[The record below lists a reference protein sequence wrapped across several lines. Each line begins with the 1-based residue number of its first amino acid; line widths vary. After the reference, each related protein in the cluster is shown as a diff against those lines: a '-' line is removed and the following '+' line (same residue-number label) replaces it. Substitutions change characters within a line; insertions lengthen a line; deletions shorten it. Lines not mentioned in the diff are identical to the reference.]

1 MVDYGQFC
9 PVAKAT
15 ELIGERWTI
24 LIIRE
29 LVLGTHRFNDFQRA
43 LSRIS
48 PALLTK
54 RLKSLDKAGIIV
66 KKKQQ
71 GRRGYQYFL
80 TPAGRQLSPIIEHL
94 ATWGMRWA
102 RGQLTDGELD
112 IEFLMWE
119 IQRRLDTK
127 ALPDGETVLCFIFEE
142 LTQFKS
148 WWIVINGDEVD
159 LCTKNPGKD
168 VDLYLSTTVRTM
180 VEIWEGEIGLK
191 TAQRKN
197 LLKANGSQQLVKTLT
212 NWFGICLYADV
223 KRGDPALKRVASE
236 DLFQVNKE
244 L

>member
-29 LVLGTHRFNDFQRA
+29 LVLGTHRFSDFQRA

-54 RLKSLDKAGIIV
+54 RLKDLEKAGIVIR
-66 KKKQQ
+66 KAQQ
-71 GRRGYQYFL
+71 GRRGYQYYL

-102 RGQLTDGELD
+102 RGQLTEEELD
-112 IEFLMWE
+112 VEFLMWE
-119 IQRRLDTK
+119 VQRRLDTT

-148 WWIVINGDEVD
+148 WWIVVSDNEVD

-168 VDLYLSTTVRTM
+168 VDLYISSTVRSM
-180 VEIWEGEIGLK
+180 VEIWEGDLELHSALRKQLIK
-191 TAQRKN
+191 T
-197 LLKANGSQQLVKTLT
+197 NGNRRLMKTLPE
-212 NWFGICLYADV
+212 WFGICLYADV
-223 KRGDPALKRVASE
+223 RPGDPALKKVVSE
-236 DLFQVNKE
+236 DPG
-244 L
+244 

>member
-1 MVDYGQFC
+1 MADYGQFC

-24 LIIRE
+24 LILRE
-29 LVLGTHRFNDFQRA
+29 LVLGTHRFSDFQRA

-48 PALLTK
+48 PSLLTK
-54 RLKSLDKAGIIV
+54 RLKDLEKAGIVI
-66 KKKQQ
+66 KKAQQ
-71 GRRGYQYFL
+71 GRRGFQYFL

-102 RGQLTDGELD
+102 RGQLTDSELD

-119 IQRRLDTK
+119 IQRRLDTV

-148 WWIVINGDEVD
+148 WWIVVQDNDVD
-159 LCTKNPGKD
+159 LCTQNPGKD
-168 VDLYLSTTVRTM
+168 VDLYISSTVRTM
-180 VEIWEGEIGLK
+180 VKIWEGDLELN

-197 LLKANGSQQLVKTLT
+197 LLKTNGNIQLIKTLSE
-212 NWFGICLYADV
+212 WFGICLYANV
-223 KRGDPALKRVASE
+223 KRGDPRLKRVASE
-236 DLFQVNKE
+236 NLD
-244 L
+244 

>member
-15 ELIGERWTI
+15 ELIGERWTL

-29 LVLGTHRFNDFQRA
+29 LVLGTHRFSDFQRA

-48 PALLTK
+48 PSLLTK
-54 RLKSLDKAGIIV
+54 RLKDLEKAGIIIR
-66 KKKQQ
+66 KTQQ

-80 TPAGRQLSPIIEHL
+80 TPAGRQLAPVIEHL

-102 RGQLTDGELD
+102 RSQLTDEELD

-119 IQRRLDTK
+119 IQRRLDTD

-142 LTQFKS
+142 LSLFKS
-148 WWIVINGDEVD
+148 WWVVVNDNGVD

-168 VDLYLSTTVRTM
+168 VDLYISSTVRTM
-180 VEIWEGEIGLK
+180 VEIWEGELGL
-191 TAQRKN
+191 TLALRK
-197 LLKANGSQQLVKTLT
+197 QLVKTNGNRLLIKT
-212 NWFGICLYADV
+212 LPEWFGICLYADI
-223 KRGDPALKRVASE
+223 KPGDPALKQVAFDSA
-236 DLFQVNKE
+236 K
-244 L
+244 

>member
-29 LVLGTHRFNDFQRA
+29 LVLGTHRFSDFQRA

-48 PALLTK
+48 PSLLTK
-54 RLKSLDKAGIIV
+54 RLNALEEAGIII
-66 KKKQQ
+66 KKAQH
-71 GRRGYQYFL
+71 GRRGYEYFL

-102 RGQLTDGELD
+102 RGQLTDSELD

-119 IQRRLDTK
+119 IQRRLDTG

-148 WWIVINGDEVD
+148 WWIVVQDNDVD

-168 VDLYLSTTVRTM
+168 VDLYISSTVRSM
-180 VEIWEGEIGLK
+180 VEIWEGELDLS

-197 LLKANGSQQLVKTLT
+197 LLKTNGNRKLVKTLPD
-212 NWFGICLYADV
+212 WFGICLYADV
-223 KRGDPALKRVASE
+223 KRGDPALKQVAY
-236 DLFQVNKE
+236 DDRG
-244 L
+244 

>member
-112 IEFLMWE
+112 TEFLMWE

-148 WWIVINGDEVD
+148 WWIVINGDDVD

-236 DLFQVNKE
+236 DLFQVNKD

>member
-9 PVAKAT
+9 PVAKAS

-29 LVLGTHRFNDFQRA
+29 LVLGTHRFSDFQRA
-43 LSRIS
+43 LSRVS

-54 RLKSLDKAGIIV
+54 RLNGLEKAGIIV
-66 KKKQQ
+66 KKAQQ

-102 RGQLTDGELD
+102 RGQLTDSELD
-112 IEFLMWE
+112 VEFLMWE
-119 IQRRLDTK
+119 IQRRLDTE

-148 WWIVINGDEVD
+148 WWIVINGDDVD

-168 VDLYLSTTVRTM
+168 VDLYISSTVRTM

-197 LLKANGSQQLVKTLT
+197 LLKTNGNRQLVKTLT
-212 NWFGICLYADV
+212 DWFGICLYADV

-236 DLFQVNKE
+236 DLF
-244 L
+244 

>member
-1 MVDYGQFC
+1 MADYGQFC

-29 LVLGTHRFNDFQRA
+29 LVLGTHRFSDFQRA

-48 PALLTK
+48 PSLLTK
-54 RLKSLDKAGIIV
+54 RLKDLEKAGIIIR
-66 KKKQQ
+66 KTQQ

-80 TPAGRQLSPIIEHL
+80 TPAGRQLAPVIEHL

-102 RGQLTDGELD
+102 RSQLADDELD

-119 IQRRLDTK
+119 IQRRLDTE

-142 LTQFKS
+142 LTLFKS
-148 WWIVINGDEVD
+148 WWIVVNDNGVD

-168 VDLYLSTTVRTM
+168 VDLYISSTVRTM
-180 VEIWEGEIGLK
+180 VEIWEGELGL
-191 TAQRKN
+191 TLALRK
-197 LLKANGSQQLVKTLT
+197 QLVKTNGNRLLIKT
-212 NWFGICLYADV
+212 LPEWFGICLYADI
-223 KRGDPALKRVASE
+223 KPGDPALK
-236 DLFQVNKE
+236 QVVFDSAK
-244 L
+244 

>member
-1 MVDYGQFC
+1 MADYGQFC

-24 LIIRE
+24 LILRE
-29 LVLGTHRFNDFQRA
+29 LVLGTHRFSDFQRA

-48 PALLTK
+48 PSLLTK
-54 RLKSLDKAGIIV
+54 RLKDLEKAGIVI
-66 KKKQQ
+66 KKAQQ
-71 GRRGYQYFL
+71 GRRGYEYFL

-102 RGQLTDGELD
+102 RGQLTDSELD

-119 IQRRLDTK
+119 IQRRLDTD

-148 WWIVINGDEVD
+148 WWVVVQDNDVD
-159 LCTKNPGKD
+159 LCTRNPGKD
-168 VDLYLSTTVRTM
+168 VDLYISSTVRSM
-180 VEIWEGEIGLK
+180 VEIWEGELEIN

-197 LLKANGSQQLVKTLT
+197 LLKTNGNRQLIKTLPE
-212 NWFGICLYADV
+212 WFGICLYAGV
-223 KRGDPALKRVASE
+223 RRGDPAMM
-236 DLFQVNKE
+236 QVISDDPD
-244 L
+244 

>member
-29 LVLGTHRFNDFQRA
+29 LVLGTHRFSDFQRA

-48 PALLTK
+48 PSLLSK
-54 RLKSLDKAGIIV
+54 RLSDLEKAGIVI
-66 KKKQQ
+66 KKTQQ
-71 GRRGYQYFL
+71 GRRGYEYYL

-102 RGQLTDGELD
+102 RGQLTDRELD

-119 IQRRLDTK
+119 IQRRLDTQ
-127 ALPDGETVLCFIFEE
+127 ALPDGETVLCFIFDE
-142 LTQFKS
+142 LEQFKS
-148 WWIVINGDEVD
+148 WWVVIQDGEVD

-168 VDLYLSTTVRTM
+168 VDLYISSTVRTM
-180 VEIWEGEIGLK
+180 VEVWEGDLELNS
-191 TAQRKN
+191 ALRKQ
-197 LLKANGSQQLVKTLT
+197 LIKPNGNRQLIKTLPE
-212 NWFGICLYADV
+212 WFGICLYADV
-223 KRGDPALKRVASE
+223 QRGDPAMLRMASG
-236 DLFQVNKE
+236 D
-244 L
+244 